1 MKITLRFVKTGRRG
15 LVEKGLSMAGQR
27 VGDLNGKWA
36 FLFKTGVVI
45 LPIINA
51 CFLPWAI
58 WVTTTLWD
66 CSAAVRDGDKVISRI
81 DGLCNEHKTDME
93 FMRASL
99 KEMDFRFDSLP
110 PQVWKD
116 KITMMEA
123 DMRKNGEDH
132 SKILVALEAIKQ
144 RLGVQPDV
152 ASDK

>member
-1 MKITLRFVKTGRRG
+1 
-15 LVEKGLSMAGQR
+15 
-27 VGDLNGKWA
+27 
-36 FLFKTGVVI
+36 
-45 LPIINA
+45 
-51 CFLPWAI
+51 
-58 WVTTTLWD
+58 
-66 CSAAVRDGDKVISRI
+66 
-81 DGLCNEHKTDME
+81 
-93 FMRASL
+93 MRASL